1 MLHRLFGNRNRAG
14 SVPAGRRSSAPPD
27 CRLYAIGDIHGRLDL
42 LRALHEQI
50 ADDRQARP
58 HEGSDTIVYLGDYVD
73 RGPASREVIDCLLD
87 DVLPGFDAVHLMGN
101 HEEAMLRFLDD
112 VEAGP
117 AWVSFGG
124 EATLLS
130 YGVRRAPT
138 MIGRQRFED
147 MRRQFAAKL
156 PERHVAFLRSLRLSF
171 AAGDYFFV
179 HAGVRPGIAIAAQ
192 ERQDLLW
199 IRTTFLSSDAD
210 HGKVVVH
217 GHTPNQAPEV
227 RHNRIGIDTCAF
239 ATGVL
244 TCLVLEGEERSFLT
258 TGSADW
264 SQLLAAQ

>member
-1 MLHRLFGNRNRAG
+1 MLHRLFGNRSRAG
-14 SVPAGRRSSAPPD
+14 SPAPARRPSAPPD
-27 CRLYAIGDIHGRLDL
+27 CRIYAIGDIHGRLDL
-42 LRALHEQI
+42 LKALHEQI
-50 ADDRQARP
+50 ADDRRARP
-58 HEGSDTIVYLGDYVD
+58 REGSDTIVYLGDYVD

-87 DVLPGFDAVHLMGN
+87 EPLPGFNSVHLMGN
-101 HEEAMLRFLDD
+101 HEEAMLRFVDD

-124 EATLLS
+124 ESTLLS

-147 MRRQFAAKL
+147 MRRQFVANV
-156 PERHVAFLRSLRLSF
+156 PERHVAFLRNLRLSF
-171 AAGDYFFV
+171 AAGDYFFA
-179 HAGVRPGIAIAAQ
+179 HAGVRPGVAIDAQ
-192 ERQDLLW
+192 EPQDLLW
-199 IRTTFLSSDAD
+199 IRNTFLSSDAD

-217 GHTPNQAPEV
+217 GHTPNDVPQV

-239 ATGVL
+239 ATGAL